1 MRNKSISKTGS
12 ATWLRQKIEE
22 IQKKKKKVCLTKE
35 ISGKKLYINIPFFIK
50 HIGVTF

>member
-22 IQKKKKKVCLTKE
+22 IQKKKKVCLTKE
-35 ISGKKLYINIPFFIK
+35 TSGKKLYINIPFFIK